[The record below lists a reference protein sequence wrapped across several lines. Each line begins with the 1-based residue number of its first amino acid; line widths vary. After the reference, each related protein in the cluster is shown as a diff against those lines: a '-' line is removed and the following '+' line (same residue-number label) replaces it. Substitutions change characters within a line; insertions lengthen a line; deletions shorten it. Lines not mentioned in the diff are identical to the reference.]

1 MNILKIQQVKKNAQN
16 FQKPLPK
23 LFLKI
28 KNNLNLKKFQN
39 ITNSKNL
46 KTQNN
51 PKYPIKFKNHFP
63 IFFIKIIKKFTF
75 STIKKIQNFK
85 K

>member
-51 PKYPIKFKNHFP
+51 QKYPIKFKKPYP
-63 IFFIKIIKKFTF
+63 IFFIKIIKKITF
-75 STIKKIQNFK
+75 
-85 K
+85 